1 MRQNYS
7 GREANTGLTTAIAE
21 KGSDAGKWLGET
33 LASGAKSQ
41 WDTIKAISD
50 KIPSLPKT
58 VSEPVVR
65 ALKESAEEVAG
76 NLGAGPALK
85 RTIGGAAQGT
95 GETAAGFVSPAALA
109 GGGAI
114 KAGGTLAQLA
124 KRAFAAQMVSQAP
137 EAYAQAVHAVKY
149 GNESDISRSLVNL
162 ASATALPLA
171 IVHAELTGKPAPMM
185 PEGEKP
191 GKPKAP
197 SKPLTPYEQRKAAAK
212 KEFEDAKAKA
222 KAEFEA
228 RRRGQRPVPKP
239 VVPETPPEPE
249 RALIEEIRQRG
260 LKTKAQIQSAFPQLT
275 REHADFRDQAWG
287 KPEQPAIVV
296 PPEVKAL
303 LPKAAAATEAIKAP
317 AEVVRPAATTA
328 DVLGTKPVNPPI
340 SVEKP
345 TGKVEALPSDRIAE
359 ASPDEMRQMAKQMG
373 RDIGS
378 QEPEGMWIKIGDKEF
393 LFINKDLSPSRKAEV
408 KAHEL
413 KHRDVQAAIEAN
425 DSRFQAAQQIVQ
437 HVLANP
443 DADPNLHNLIKA
455 LGEGYKPGDIAKE
468 LLADG
473 WLDLDRAKGDLAD
486 LKAGKHANQEGLIVR
501 RMMEKKAEDRA
512 KNVGEGSS
520 QPEAA
525 LKTAAELNPEGAPNA
540 SRVTSP
546 ASVSQ
551 PEVRPQVGQKA
562 PLRQQGEAPGAPP
575 QDVRPPGA
583 GEVPKVAAIFTKDNP
598 PPLYSK
604 AMWKGEEVEIATGVG
619 MDGKVRVQGFIHD
632 QRVPVE
638 ELQSIQSE
646 VAAPPAAP
654 AVANPLP
661 SPEPIPEKPVGA
673 KSAQTRQR
681 NKAGGVQSPTSAP
694 KSVFESLDDIDAAVA
709 AKKITP
715 AQAVKARN
723 ALLKKSGQKPPEEP
737 PTPGITSM
745 GGLAPSDPT
754 EPAGKGLPSVE
765 ELLAGGGGTA
775 TRPATPTTAQGFMAS
790 MRDAFSGQRFSQAFK
805 GWLGGMA
812 GETMPKTT
820 VQDRLSGELGAR
832 FLASPIAA
840 RHVAEVFSGD
850 VLGADVDPN
859 QFGAALS
866 EDNLRSIKA
875 GLPPEEAEN
884 VFSFIGKEDSPFAT
898 EEEYQAYLQ
907 QPEVKAAIARHKEN
921 WTNIVEPMYREAMKI
936 DPDEELPSRGQQTGA
951 RVNLN
956 ANPDEKT
963 DIVTTQPRGNLMGT
977 LTKKS
982 PFGRKAYG
990 SGKNYGMN
998 YTDLMHQTFT
1008 RQLEI
1013 ANKNAFEA
1021 QLVKSGNAKI
1031 AKPGLRDLTLGD
1043 GSATKEVPLKRQTII
1058 KDGKRI
1064 PVNRSLYIRQNLASE
1079 YLTAANVHPNQFAEK
1094 INGALNKF
1102 INTSA
1107 LAGLTDASVHVSN
1120 LSSALLTR
1128 PGPGNII
1135 RDSLLS
1141 LFGRADIPLT
1151 IARTL
1156 RKAVADNST
1165 QTAALAEMGALKG
1178 GSPSK
1183 GRLLGRVSNFIQ
1195 RADKTVRLSLDDVY
1209 KSLVAQGLQENTE
1222 TTRREFVNQVGQYSK
1237 RAQGP
1242 FVRFLRDS
1250 GFGPFVTAGRT
1261 FNTLGFRMATLNP
1274 GGKATSPS
1282 AAAIMRLNL
1291 ASKWIGTA
1299 VFIGGLNYLFTGK
1312 PGGRP
1317 GTPIGTV
1324 DTGKDTDEGKPIT
1337 VPVARMFG
1345 LDRAMRVTGLKGFAN
1360 AKALGLDTTTALDS
1374 AGRDVINAAIS
1385 PAAGPPVR
1393 LGVGAATGY
1402 SPAVRV
1408 GRQFPLVAPG
1418 QSQFVSDAKNALLE
1432 ANPIAGTIHAAMQPN
1447 ANVLDAA
1454 RRSFPSF
1461 APQAGK
1467 APDMVANYPRIVSRA
1482 QLNDYIT
1489 DVAKRARGM
1498 SSEARSEYLKQSAD
1512 SVPDDLKKDFWAQMK
1527 RRKVQ

>member
-1 MRQNYS
+1 
-7 GREANTGLTTAIAE
+7 
-21 KGSDAGKWLGET
+21 
-33 LASGAKSQ
+33 
-41 WDTIKAISD
+41 
-50 KIPSLPKT
+50 
-58 VSEPVVR
+58 
-65 ALKESAEEVAG
+65 
-76 NLGAGPALK
+76 
-85 RTIGGAAQGT
+85 
-95 GETAAGFVSPAALA
+95 
-109 GGGAI
+109 
-114 KAGGTLAQLA
+114 
-124 KRAFAAQMVSQAP
+124 
-137 EAYAQAVHAVKY
+137 
-149 GNESDISRSLVNL
+149 
-162 ASATALPLA
+162 
-171 IVHAELTGKPAPMM
+171 
-185 PEGEKP
+185 
-191 GKPKAP
+191 
-197 SKPLTPYEQRKAAAK
+197 
-212 KEFEDAKAKA
+212 
-222 KAEFEA
+222 
-228 RRRGQRPVPKP
+228 
-239 VVPETPPEPE
+239 
-249 RALIEEIRQRG
+249 
-260 LKTKAQIQSAFPQLT
+260 
-275 REHADFRDQAWG
+275 
-287 KPEQPAIVV
+287 
-296 PPEVKAL
+296 
-303 LPKAAAATEAIKAP
+303 
-317 AEVVRPAATTA
+317 
-328 DVLGTKPVNPPI
+328 
-340 SVEKP
+340 
-345 TGKVEALPSDRIAE
+345 
-359 ASPDEMRQMAKQMG
+359 
-373 RDIGS
+373 
-378 QEPEGMWIKIGDKEF
+378 
-393 LFINKDLSPSRKAEV
+393 
-408 KAHEL
+408 
-413 KHRDVQAAIEAN
+413 
-425 DSRFQAAQQIVQ
+425 
-437 HVLANP
+437 
-443 DADPNLHNLIKA
+443 
-455 LGEGYKPGDIAKE
+455 
-468 LLADG
+468 
-473 WLDLDRAKGDLAD
+473 
-486 LKAGKHANQEGLIVR
+486 
-501 RMMEKKAEDRA
+501 
-512 KNVGEGSS
+512 
-520 QPEAA
+520 
-525 LKTAAELNPEGAPNA
+525 
-540 SRVTSP
+540 
-546 ASVSQ
+546 
-551 PEVRPQVGQKA
+551 
-562 PLRQQGEAPGAPP
+562 
-575 QDVRPPGA
+575 
-583 GEVPKVAAIFTKDNP
+583 
-598 PPLYSK
+598 LYSK

-832 FLASPIAA
+832 FLSSPIAA
-840 RHVAEVFSGD
+840 RHVAEVFAGD

-898 EEEYQAYLQ
+898 EKEYQAYLQ

-1058 KDGKRI
+1058 KDGKPI

-1374 AGRDVINAAIS
+1374 AGRDVFNAAIS

-1408 GRQFPLVAPG
+1408 GRQFPVVAPG